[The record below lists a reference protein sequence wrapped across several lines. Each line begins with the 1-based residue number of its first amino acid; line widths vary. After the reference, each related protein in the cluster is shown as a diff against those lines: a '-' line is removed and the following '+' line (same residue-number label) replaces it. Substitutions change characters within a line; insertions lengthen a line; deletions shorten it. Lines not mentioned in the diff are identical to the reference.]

1 MASSTGAERITDGF
15 WEGQMDI
22 VNSRQAVWYREHVN
36 RQGNEDYSAGGR
48 LPGETER
55 VVGSRM
61 FLAGELVDQ
70 FLQKVGIA
78 IMEKLCRSKSTGE
91 MQATSQFV
99 LPRVMSSIEAICV
112 GCGVHDVLRLKGKR
126 KKDHP
131 KRIRLFID
139 SEEVARKIFE
149 PARFDGSNYL
159 AKRSFRK
166 NSSGKLEYSG
176 VARVVVTQQ
185 TPILFEYVSA
195 RRRLTVTCSV
205 QRYNADG
212 TCIDSTLQ
220 EKINSA

>member
-1 MASSTGAERITDGF
+1 MASSTGAERMTDGF

-22 VNSRQAVWYREHVN
+22 VNSRQAVWYRDHVN

-70 FLQKVGIA
+70 FLREVGIA

-99 LPRVMSSIEAICV
+99 PPRVMSSIEAICV
-112 GCGVHDVLRLKGKR
+112 GCGVRDVLRLKGKR
-126 KKDHP
+126 KKDPP

-139 SEEVARKIFE
+139 SEE
-149 PARFDGSNYL
+149 
-159 AKRSFRK
+159 
-166 NSSGKLEYSG
+166 
-176 VARVVVTQQ
+176 
-185 TPILFEYVSA
+185 
-195 RRRLTVTCSV
+195 TCGEE
-205 QRYNADG
+205 D
-212 TCIDSTLQ
+212 I
-220 EKINSA
+220 